1 MSAIDDVI
9 QMGTDDYQERAWD
22 DWNRAV
28 DVEAKNELRAERFRE
43 EVNQRKEQ
51 LHAHTF
57 KNRIINWIRAL

>member
-9 QMGTDDYQERAWD
+9 QMGTEADQERARDEWK
-22 DWNRAV
+22 RAV

-43 EVNQRKEQ
+43 EVNQRKER
-51 LHAHTF
+51 LHPHTF